1 MFPASPARALPC
13 QREPYIP
20 MPQGRVSAALVVARP
35 RTDTLRTG
43 GMMNTP
49 TLDVQPRRSRKLLII
64 AIPLA
69 AVATLAV
76 TPLLI
81 NIFERKQAAKNPLYK
96 VDDLNDNIDDP
107 AVWAT
112 NLPFQYEL

>member
-20 MPQGRVSAALVVARP
+20 MPQGRGSAALVVARP

-49 TLDVQPRRSRKLLII
+49 TLDVEPRRSRKLLII
-64 AIPLA
+64 VIALA

-76 TPLLI
+76 TALLI
-81 NIFERKQAAKNPLYK
+81 NIFERKQEAKNP
-96 VDDLNDNIDDP
+96 
-107 AVWAT
+107 
-112 NLPFQYEL
+112 FYEIGRASCRGRV

>member
-20 MPQGRVSAALVVARP
+20 MPQGRGSAALVVARP

-49 TLDVQPRRSRKLLII
+49 TLDVEPRRSRKLLII
-64 AIPLA
+64 VIALA

-76 TPLLI
+76 TALLI
-81 NIFERKQAAKNPLYK
+81 NIFERKQEAKNPFYE
-96 VDDLNDNIDDP
+96 VVDLNEIGR
-107 AVWAT
+107 ASCWGRV
-112 NLPFQYEL
+112 